1 VFTVMQN
8 LLLPVERGATIL
20 TKFFQNYKEELVV
33 FTVNLTVNQKT
44 TKQDQRISS
53 KLIKVL

>member
-20 TKFFQNYKEELVV
+20 TNFFQN
-33 FTVNLTVNQKT
+33 
-44 TKQDQRISS
+44 
-53 KLIKVL
+53 IKKNWWFLQ